1 MALRRESQ
9 IGPSIELGVQEEP
22 GTMSKLADNEDYT
35 RSNVNIEVVGATWII
50 ALVVFLIIVVFS
62 MV

>member
-1 MALRRESQ
+1 
-9 IGPSIELGVQEEP
+9 
-22 GTMSKLADNEDYT
+22 MSKLADNEDYT
-35 RSNVNIEVVGATWII
+35 RSNVNIEVVGATRII